1 MQTPLDT
8 ANQHPSP
15 TTLPPEQANAL
26 TQLANAVLHDS
37 VHLAVIAQDEP
48 CVERAGQAL
57 QAWWQAMAP
66 HVVIAHFQSQQTLT
80 WIGRINQMVS
90 SQGVELAMQAPAR
103 RTTPL
108 EIGIIHEA
116 DQLTPADL
124 KMLRDLTAHL
134 PGLHMRWVLLFNTS
148 PAAGA
153 WPGTP
158 VDAQHSPCAQWLTW
172 HMDQQTTPN
181 TPTHALWTAESQTA
195 AVAPPLNGQPKK
207 WTDRAVILGLGALFL
222 LGLLAWALR
231 TEQAAPPAI
240 ASPAQPEPALNTPT
254 MADLSALPTAKVTS
268 DPMEP
273 ASAAP
278 SYDPAKTPDPQ
289 TSATYTQASASEHAT
304 KNVITATEA
313 APIVPDV
320 ALRGARWLAQ
330 ISPDYFVLE
339 HGRFQSIKL
348 AQSVIRGRA
357 ELKNARILM
366 VQTTAPN
373 EPPFV
378 LITGPFRSLGRAEN
392 YKIRENLPA
401 QIPILQISRVLQ
413 DSLPGTAP

>member
-1 MQTPLDT
+1 MQNPLDT

-15 TTLPPEQANAL
+15 TTLPPKQANAL

-66 HVVIAHFQSQQTLT
+66 HVLIAHFQSQQTLT
-80 WIGRINQMVS
+80 WIGCINQMVS
-90 SQGVELAMQAPAR
+90 SQGLELAMQAPAT

-195 AVAPPLNGQPKK
+195 TVAPPLVGQPKK

-231 TEQAAPPAI
+231 TEQETPPAI
-240 ASPAQPEPALNTPT
+240 ASPALPEPVLSTPAQ
-254 MADLSALPTAKVTS
+254 ADLSALPMAKVAN

-278 SYDPAKTPDPQ
+278 SNDPAKTPDPQ
-289 TSATYTQASASEHAT
+289 TSATNAQASASVHVTENA
-304 KNVITATEA
+304 ITAKEA

-330 ISPDYFVLE
+330 ISPDNFVLE

-357 ELKNARILM
+357 ELQNARILM

-401 QIPILQISRVLQ
+401 QIPIVQVSRVLQ
-413 DSLPGTAP
+413 ERLPRPAP

>member
-1 MQTPLDT
+1 MQNPLDT
-8 ANQHPSP
+8 ANQHSSP

-172 HMDQQTTPN
+172 HIDQQPPPN

-195 AVAPPLNGQPKK
+195 AVATPLIGQPKK

-231 TEQAAPPAI
+231 TEQETPPAI
-240 ASPAQPEPALNTPT
+240 ASPALPEPVLSTPAQ
-254 MADLSALPTAKVTS
+254 ADLSALPMAKVAN

-278 SYDPAKTPDPQ
+278 SNDPAKTPDPQ
-289 TSATYTQASASEHAT
+289 TSATNAQASASVHVTENA
-304 KNVITATEA
+304 ITAKEA

-330 ISPDYFVLE
+330 ISPDNFVLE

-357 ELKNARILM
+357 ELQNARILM

-401 QIPILQISRVLQ
+401 QIPIVQVSRVLQ
-413 DSLPGTAP
+413 ERLPRPAP

>member
-1 MQTPLDT
+1 MQNPLDT

-15 TTLPPEQANAL
+15 TTLPPKQANAL

-66 HVVIAHFQSQQTLT
+66 HVLIAHFQSQQTLT
-80 WIGRINQMVS
+80 WIGCINQMVS
-90 SQGVELAMQAPAR
+90 SQGLELAMQAPAT

-195 AVAPPLNGQPKK
+195 TVAPPLVGQPKK

-222 LGLLAWALR
+222 LGLLAWALPK
-231 TEQAAPPAI
+231 EQETPPAI
-240 ASPAQPEPALNTPT
+240 ASPALPEPALNTPAQ
-254 MADLSALPTAKVTS
+254 ADLSALPMAKVAN

-273 ASAAP
+273 ANAAP
-278 SYDPAKTPDPQ
+278 SNDPAQTPDPQ
-289 TSATYTQASASEHAT
+289 TSATNAQASASVHVTE
-304 KNVITATEA
+304 NGITATEA

-357 ELKNARILM
+357 ELQNARILM

-392 YKIRENLPA
+392 YKTRENLPA
-401 QIPILQISRVLQ
+401 QIPIVQVSRVLQ
-413 DSLPGTAP
+413 ERLPRPAP